1 MYVCVCMC
9 MLLLPSPPL
18 SCSDKVGE
26 ERLEQELGELE
37 AGLEA
42 AKEELSVATTSLRA
56 MIRAFKESRLLP
68 QPGQFSSEC
77 YIFPHGLM

>member
-1 MYVCVCMC
+1 MHVCV
-9 MLLLPSPPL
+9 LPPSLPS
-18 SCSDKVGE
+18 SDKAGE

-68 QPGQFSSEC
+68 QPGQFSSER